1 MKWTDEEKRI
11 VAEMYSDHCASEIAE
26 RLGRSLSGV
35 YNQARVMGLKSPREK
50 IVRLGKVGANH
61 PNAVASRFQKG
72 HVPGNK
78 GKKMA
83 PDVYEKVKGT
93 MFQKGHAPVNHRPLG
108 AERVNVDGYVEVKVA
123 EPGKWRLKHRVV
135 WEEANGPIPP
145 GYNIQFRNK
154 NRQDLRL
161 ENLYLISRAEQMGT
175 ENSIHARYPE
185 ELKKVIRLKG
195 AIKRQIT
202 EHYKRNNR
210 NGK

>member
-11 VAEMYSDHCASEIAE
+11 VAEMYADHCASEIAE
-26 RLGRSLSGV
+26 RLGRSVSGV
-35 YNQARVMGLKSPREK
+35 YCQARAMGLKSPREK
-50 IVRLGKVGANH
+50 IVRLGKIGASH
-61 PNAVASRFQKG
+61 PKAVASRFQKG
-72 HVPGNK
+72 HVPENK

-83 PDVYEKVKGT
+83 PEVYEKVKGT
-93 MFQKGHAPVNHRPLG
+93 MFQKGHAPVNHRPVG
-108 AERVNVDGYVEVKVA
+108 SERITRDGYVEIKVA
-123 EPGKWRLKHRVV
+123 EPGKWRLKHRMV
-135 WEEANGPIPP
+135 WEETNGPIPP

-161 ENLYLISRAEQMGT
+161 ENLYLIARSEQMGT

>member
-11 VAEMYSDHCASEIAE
+11 VAEMYPNYCASEIAE

-35 YNQARVMGLKSPREK
+35 YNQAQAMGLKAPREK
-50 IVRLGKVGANH
+50 KVRLGKIGADH
-61 PNAVASRFQKG
+61 PKAVASRFQKG
-72 HVPGNK
+72 HIPENK

-83 PDVYEKVKGT
+83 PEVYEKVKGT
-93 MFQKGHAPVNHRPLG
+93 MFKAGHSPVNHRPVG
-108 AERVNVDGYVEVKVA
+108 SERITKDGYIEIKVA

-145 GYNIQFRNK
+145 GYNVQFRNK
-154 NRQDLRL
+154 NKEDLRL
-161 ENLYLISRAEQMGT
+161 ENLYLISRGEQMGT

-202 EHYKRNNR
+202 EHYKRINR

>member
-1 MKWTDEEKRI
+1 M
-11 VAEMYSDHCASEIAE
+11 
-26 RLGRSLSGV
+26 
-35 YNQARVMGLKSPREK
+35 
-50 IVRLGKVGANH
+50 
-61 PNAVASRFQKG
+61 
-72 HVPGNK
+72 
-78 GKKMA
+78 
-83 PDVYEKVKGT
+83 
-93 MFQKGHAPVNHRPLG
+93 
-108 AERVNVDGYVEVKVA
+108 
-123 EPGKWRLKHRVV
+123 V